1 MKKLIALMMAAG
13 IFLMFQ
19 KTVKADELL
28 NIKATAYCYNSGQTA
43 TQTIPMEGRTLAGKR
58 EWFGKTAY
66 IWEDKGNGI
75 EPENFIGC
83 FQVED
88 TGGEPIRQGY
98 VVDVFITDYDRAKEF
113 GCKKV
118 YVWLMDAEG

>member
-1 MKKLIALMMAAG
+1 MITAVLLTLK
-13 IFLMFQ
+13 Q
-19 KTVKADELL
+19 TSVKADELL

-88 TGGEPIRQGY
+88 TGSEPIRNGY
-98 VVDVFITDYDRAKEF
+98 VVDVFIEDYDRAIEF

-118 YVWLMDAEG
+118 FVLLIEAEG